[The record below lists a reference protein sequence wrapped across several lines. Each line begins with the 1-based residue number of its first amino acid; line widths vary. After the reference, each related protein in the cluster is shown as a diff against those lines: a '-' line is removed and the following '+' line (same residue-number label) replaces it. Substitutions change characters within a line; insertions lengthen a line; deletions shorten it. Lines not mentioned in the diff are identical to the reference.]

1 MKVSERMSE
10 AGRVIAG
17 SARGVRLLAPP
28 AVTRPLTDRVKQSLF
43 GALLSHGV
51 VGEGCSFLDL
61 FAGSGAAGIEALS
74 LGCRAAVLVERD
86 EKAARTI
93 SANLARAQLE
103 GSALIRRDVTS
114 FLADNPPPVAPFDAA
129 LLDPPYGDEVL
140 LRALEL
146 LGKPDAGWLS
156 DGAIVVAKH
165 FWRDEPP
172 PVAGRLG
179 QLRQKRFGET
189 MLTFYRYQP

>member
-1 MKVSERMSE
+1 MGE

-43 GALLSHGV
+43 GALLAQGV
-51 VGEGCSFLDL
+51 VGEGCAFLDL

-86 EKAARTI
+86 AEAARVI
-93 SANLARAQLE
+93 SSNLARAQVE
-103 GSALIRRDVTS
+103 GGSVIRRDVMR
-114 FLADNPPPVAPFDAA
+114 FLAADPPPTAPFDAV
-129 LLDPPYGDEVL
+129 LLDPPYGDQVL
-140 LRALEL
+140 VRALEP
-146 LGKPDAGWLS
+146 LGQPAGGWLV

-172 PVAGRLG
+172 DDAGLLG
-179 QLRQKRFGET
+179 QLREKRFGET
-189 MLTFYRYQP
+189 MLTFYRYGP